1 MKYLPNILTGI
12 RLLLIVGFV
21 WLFQNDYVLE
31 ALVLF
36 VIAFLTDLLDGYLAR
51 RNNWVSDVGKVLDP
65 LADKLMLLS
74 ALTCFYLRNWIPV
87 WLLVAVAAK
96 ELIMIVGG
104 AVLYRR
110 RVVVSADWYGKA
122 AAGVFNAGVVATLL
136 RHFVPALRYVD
147 LVLFGVGVVLMLI
160 ALVHYAKQQFFSKA
174 EKEE

>member
-12 RLLLIVGFV
+12 RLLLIVAFV

-74 ALTCFYLRNWIPV
+74 ALTCFTLRHWIPV
-87 WLLVAVAAK
+87 WLLIAVAGK
-96 ELIMIVGG
+96 EFLMILGG

-136 RHFVPALRYVD
+136 RHFVPGLRYVD
-147 LVLFGVGVVLMLI
+147 LVLFGLGIVLMLI
-160 ALVHYAKQQFFSKA
+160 ALVHYAKKQFFPKQ
-174 EKEE
+174 KEDD